1 MGTFLSPF
9 MAAIAQKQLGV
20 LAVMVYQD
28 GALIDEARIAPD
40 VPHNLYSFTKSFTST
55 AVGMAIDEG
64 RLRLED
70 RVCDLLGEC
79 LPAHPDPKLERL
91 QLRHLLTMASG
102 HDQSYLLSH
111 QRAKLKDGWIAH
123 YLSQSL
129 PYEPGDRFNYDS
141 GDTYLA
147 GCMLRRATG
156 QTVREYLTGRL
167 FEPLG
172 IRVAHWEVAP
182 CGNQFGGGGLWLR
195 TRDAAKL
202 PLLYLNQ
209 GQWQGRQLVS
219 AAYVARASAKQID
232 TFNPGDGGFGY
243 GFQFWRGSHNSYRAD
258 GAYSQ
263 LGIVLPEKRAVVMIN
278 SLEKKNGQGILDTV
292 WEEILPRL

>member
-1 MGTFLSPF
+1 MAKVAIIMGSQSDLPALEGALRLLKQFSVGVEVHVLSAHRTPYE
-9 MAAIAQKQLGV
+9 AAAFASKARDEGFEVIIAAAGKAAHLPGV
-20 LAVMVYQD
+20 LAAYTTPVSY
-28 GALIDEARIAPD
+28 
-40 VPHNLYSFTKSFTST
+40 T
-55 AVGMAIDEG
+55 
-64 RLRLED
+64 
-70 RVCDLLGEC
+70 
-79 LPAHPDPKLERL
+79 
-91 QLRHLLTMASG
+91 HL
-102 HDQSYLLSH
+102 

-167 FEPLG
+167 FKPLG

-292 WEEILPRL
+292 WEEIFPRL